1 MKTNKPVNPR
11 HLFFFF
17 LLFFFVKNKKY
28 NKNKML
34 SYDPLL
40 DLTTGRNYFI
50 TLSNIKMFKKKNND
64 N

>member
-11 HLFFFF
+11 QLFFF
-17 LLFFFVKNKKY
+17 LFFVVVKNKKY

-50 TLSNIKMFKKKNND
+50 SLS
-64 N
+64 

>member
-11 HLFFFF
+11 QLFFF
-17 LLFFFVKNKKY
+17 LFFVVVKNKKY

-50 TLSNIKMFKKKNND
+50 SLSQYKNVFKINND

>member
-1 MKTNKPVNPR
+1 
-11 HLFFFF
+11 
-17 LLFFFVKNKKY
+17 
-28 NKNKML
+28 ML